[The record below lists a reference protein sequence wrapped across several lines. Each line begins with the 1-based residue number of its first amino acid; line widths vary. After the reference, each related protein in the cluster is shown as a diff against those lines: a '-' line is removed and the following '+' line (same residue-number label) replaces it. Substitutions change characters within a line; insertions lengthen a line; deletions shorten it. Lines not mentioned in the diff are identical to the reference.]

1 MVKVRLAEPNFKSI
15 TPLLLRRRN
24 SLSTDQLKIIGSGT
38 DIQIVPHLLCCAHAV
53 CTQPAELL
61 APVIFFVQTLNRW
74 HNHGEDAMDYL
85 NRTSTASEMKETDN
99 FLVTSEFCGGIRIGF
114 PLES

>member
-1 MVKVRLAEPNFKSI
+1 M
-15 TPLLLRRRN
+15 
-24 SLSTDQLKIIGSGT
+24 
-38 DIQIVPHLLCCAHAV
+38 LCCADAV

-85 NRTSTASEMKETDN
+85 NRRSTASEMKETDN
-99 FLVTSEFCGGIRIGF
+99 FSVTSELRGGIRIGL